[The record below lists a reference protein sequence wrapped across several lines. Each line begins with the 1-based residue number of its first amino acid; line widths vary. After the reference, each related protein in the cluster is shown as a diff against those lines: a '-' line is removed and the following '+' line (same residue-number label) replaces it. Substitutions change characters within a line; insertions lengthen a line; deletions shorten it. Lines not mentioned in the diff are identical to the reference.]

1 MATTTEKGFPYP
13 EPVDPDKPR
22 VDIEELAKKIDTMP
36 GIASM
41 STAEVLNL
49 TELWPGQLVFST
61 TSGMLF
67 VNTDGTA
74 SGWVVVLDNKVPIPI
89 IYGGTGLKVAPQ
101 LLVSL
106 SSTAAD
112 SPLKQQPR
120 PGVTGVLPIG
130 NGGTGAATPEAAR
143 TNLGVP
149 STAEVGD
156 VETNFVAIFES
167 AMNA

>member
-22 VDIEELAKKIDTMP
+22 VDIEELAKKIDTTP

-41 STAEVLNL
+41 STAEALNL
-49 TELWPGQLVFST
+49 TELWPGQVVFST
-61 TSGMLF
+61 TSGTLV

-74 SGWVVVLDNKVPIPI
+74 SGWAAVLDNRIPIPI
-89 IYGGTGLKVAPQ
+89 LYGGTGLKVAPQ
-101 LLVSL
+101 LLINL
-106 SSTAAD
+106 ASSATD
-112 SPLKQQPR
+112 SPFKAQPR
-120 PGVTGVLPIG
+120 PGVTGALSTT

-143 TNLGVP
+143 TNLDVP
-149 STAEVGD
+149 STADVGD